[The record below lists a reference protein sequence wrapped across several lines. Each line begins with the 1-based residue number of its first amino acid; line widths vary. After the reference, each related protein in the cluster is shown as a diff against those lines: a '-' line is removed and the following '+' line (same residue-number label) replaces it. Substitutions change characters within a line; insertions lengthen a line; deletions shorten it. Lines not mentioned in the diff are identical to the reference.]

1 MLLKKYGGHKDQL
14 SRKYWGLDRYRIK
27 SLEKIILNY
36 RVKRELRNMAL
47 KTLLNKINIIIKG
60 SINRKNKKIFKMYL
74 YKKFLW
80 EQYNFKFKKK

>member
-1 MLLKKYGGHKDQL
+1 MLKKYGGHKDQL

-47 KTLLNKINIIIKG
+47 KRLLKKINIIIKG